1 MSPHIWGQTLS
12 LPRKFLDD
20 TVRALSSLLTPTLKS
35 GKPGQKKCTM
45 LQCRHAQEFSF
56 GPRALKDALIST
68 DPALQDLYA
77 KAFSSTEKL
86 FLSEAYNP
94 RRSLFCSLFIRTAFD
109 WLLSHP
115 DAPEDFE
122 TFYYTLLKKKQRFCR
137 KHIYLQPI
145 GKPAD
150 GSGGGWVVGV
160 YLLAFSCYSSFL
172 RAALSTDT
180 PFHSAPY
187 DCVESFF
194 LGLRV
199 KCLPSVSVTSIHC
212 CYRHN
217 QDSDRMQLH
226 TDGILTF
233 LKNNKPMDAL
243 CVLGLTLADLYP
255 CETWSFTFGKSLP
268 GQEVGVCS
276 FARFSSDFP
285 QVACPA
291 FNPSPRRQEACDEEA
306 ELARKQTLLFNI
318 LDEILLRPLEPCPIC
333 LRKLQYVVGFKLI
346 ERYRKLY
353 AWMQTIS
360 STWLSQGSTD
370 LSLSEDTWPPSADSG
385 MGGENDSE
393 AITSLSEPLSPGTC
407 SQAASTLQD
416 LDLDE
421 PSTPLA
427 GVPDQEPLGGASSTP
442 KPLDMIKE
450 YKRWLE
456 MCVAAL
462 EKDVSEDEIQQL
474 DKTVDALA
482 RWEMFTGQ
490 LPPMRKDFH
499 FPNDSPGLRKVLGDK
514 FSSLRRKLSSRKLAR
529 GESSPHHWRWEES

>member
-1 MSPHIWGQTLS
+1 
-12 LPRKFLDD
+12 
-20 TVRALSSLLTPTLKS
+20 
-35 GKPGQKKCTM
+35 M

-68 DPALQDLYA
+68 DPALQELYA

-145 GKPAD
+145 GKPALVE
-150 GSGGGWVVGV
+150 GG
-160 YLLAFSCYSSFL
+160 
-172 RAALSTDT
+172 RQEPT
-180 PFHSAPY
+180 
-187 DCVESFF
+187 
-194 LGLRV
+194 
-199 KCLPSVSVTSIHC
+199 CLPSLAIAAFLG
-212 CYRHN
+212 
-217 QDSDRMQLH
+217 QPLAGILH
-226 TDGILTF
+226 SMVLLTNGILTF

-291 FNPSPRRQEACDEEA
+291 FNPSPRRQEACDEEV

-360 STWLSQGSTD
+360 STWLSQGSAD
-370 LSLSEDTWPPSADSG
+370 LSVSEDTWPPSADSG

-427 GVPDQEPLGGASSTP
+427 GVPDQEPLGGASGTP

-456 MCVAAL
+456 MCIAAL

-490 LPPMRKDFH
+490 LPPTRKDFH

>member
-1 MSPHIWGQTLS
+1 
-12 LPRKFLDD
+12 
-20 TVRALSSLLTPTLKS
+20 
-35 GKPGQKKCTM
+35 M

-68 DPALQDLYA
+68 DPALQELYA

-145 GKPAD
+145 DLSEGP
-150 GSGGGWVVGV
+150 VGIS
-160 YLLAFSCYSSFL
+160 LLDSL
-172 RAALSTDT
+172 RS
-180 PFHSAPY
+180 
-187 DCVESFF
+187 CVESFF

-199 KCLPSVSVTSIHC
+199 KCLPSVSISSIHC

-291 FNPSPRRQEACDEEA
+291 FNPSPRWQEARDEEV
-306 ELARKQTLLFNI
+306 ELDRKQTLLFNMLEMLQCCKVTCHEI
-318 LDEILLRPLEPCPIC
+318 CHLIGLGNCRWLQCIMQGALSLDEILLRPLEPCPIC

-353 AWMQTIS
+353 AWMQMIS
-360 STWLSQGSTD
+360 STWLSQGSAD
-370 LSLSEDTWPPSADSG
+370 LSVSEGTWLPSADSG

-427 GVPDQEPLGGASSTP
+427 GVPDQEPLGGASGTP

-490 LPPMRKDFH
+490 LPPPRKDFH
-499 FPNDSPGLRKVLGDK
+499 FPNDSPGLRKVLGEK